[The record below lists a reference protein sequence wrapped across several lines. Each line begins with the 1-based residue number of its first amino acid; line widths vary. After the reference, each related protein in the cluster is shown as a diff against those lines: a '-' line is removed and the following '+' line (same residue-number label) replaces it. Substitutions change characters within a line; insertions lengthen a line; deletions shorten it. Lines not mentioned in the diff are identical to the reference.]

1 MFFCK
6 SWNRPSVPTA
16 VGKCKISVD
25 SILTSIS
32 IRWDKSV
39 FEKKLSGE
47 TNTDFICAYTVLDR
61 LQQEIIRENHSARQA
76 QKIQQHTIKIR
87 ERTDPSHPLIRDWF
101 WTWRASRRHASISCG
116 TVFQTA
122 LPLLL
127 VIPRLRPGLLSL
139 RSVLASSQIL
149 LFSIMNYALWIMH
162 YEL

>member
-1 MFFCK
+1 M
-6 SWNRPSVPTA
+6 
-16 VGKCKISVD
+16 
-25 SILTSIS
+25 
-32 IRWDKSV
+32 

-47 TNTDFICAYTVLDR
+47 TNTDFICAYTVSDR

-76 QKIQQHTIKIR
+76 QKNQQHTIKIR

-162 YEL
+162 YELCIMNYVLWIMHYELCIMNYNLFLNLKKQKSDENDKY